1 MNLSKV
7 VGNFVEEHKTINAQI
22 NQRIEKVESSID
34 KRIDGHHQS
43 LNQKIDTMQSSISS
57 LNNQQQV
64 QEKGRF
70 PSQTLPN
77 PKGVHELSFLSE
89 PAPKVDEVQAIITL
103 RSGKEIEQ
111 PGPKPASKTKEK
123 KDMEPKHIIINEDSI
138 KKSMSPPPPPPPPPL
153 SPSTER
159 QKEGF

>member
-1 MNLSKV
+1 
-7 VGNFVEEHKTINAQI
+7 
-22 NQRIEKVESSID
+22 
-34 KRIDGHHQS
+34 
-43 LNQKIDTMQSSISS
+43 MQSSISS

-77 PKGVHELSFLSE
+77 PRGVHELSFLSE

-111 PGPKPASKTKEK
+111 SGPKLTSKTKEK
-123 KDMEPKHIIINEDSI
+123 EDMESEHIIINEDSM
-138 KKSMSPPPPPPPPPL
+138 KESMPPI